1 MNKPVSILV
10 IMKTTVVCIPL
21 VLLVLSCSRQTD
33 VAENRNTA
41 GGFHEKGTV
50 PALAMSESS
59 WLTKQGVGWENLRA
73 WVPAADESLWTL
85 QFKNPGSN
93 KPTTNR

>member
-10 IMKTTVVCIPL
+10 IMKTTIVCIPL
-21 VLLVLSCSRQTD
+21 VLLVLSCSRQAD

-41 GGFHEKGTV
+41 GGFHEKGV
-50 PALAMSESS
+50 APVVSESS

-85 QFKNPGSN
+85 QIKNPTSS
-93 KPTTNR
+93 KPTPNR